1 MRRRIS
7 DPLARVRNERA
18 AQEHAGLR
26 RRIRPRAAG
35 DALVDLAGNDYL
47 GLARDPRVVAAAT
60 DAVQKW
66 GVGSTGS
73 RLVTGST
80 QLHAD
85 LEQALTTHCGGDAAL
100 VFSSGYLAN
109 IGAITALAGQDTL
122 VVSDAHNHA
131 SVIDAC
137 RLARARVVVV
147 PHGDVQ
153 AVESALSGRA
163 ESAAL
168 LVTDAVFSVDGD
180 LAPVAELHAV
190 ARRYGALLLVDEAH
204 ALGVVGPRG
213 EGVVATTGLADEPD
227 VVRTVTLS
235 KSLGSQGGAV
245 LANSEVIEHLVSTAR
260 TFIFDTALSPAC
272 AGSALASL
280 QILMAEPALAG
291 RVRANASRLIE
302 SVGGS
307 APAAAIVSV
316 PVGSPAEAVAAAE
329 RCADHGVRV
338 GCFRPPSVP
347 DGVSRIRLTARAD
360 LCDSDFERF
369 AAAWTG

>member
-1 MRRRIS
+1 
-7 DPLARVRNERA
+7 
-18 AQEHAGLR
+18 
-26 RRIRPRAAG
+26 
-35 DALVDLAGNDYL
+35 
-47 GLARDPRVVAAAT
+47 
-60 DAVQKW
+60 
-66 GVGSTGS
+66 
-73 RLVTGST
+73 
-80 QLHAD
+80 
-85 LEQALTTHCGGDAAL
+85 
-100 VFSSGYLAN
+100 
-109 IGAITALAGQDTL
+109 
-122 VVSDAHNHA
+122 
-131 SVIDAC
+131 
-137 RLARARVVVV
+137 
-147 PHGDVQ
+147 
-153 AVESALSGRA
+153 
-163 ESAAL
+163 
-168 LVTDAVFSVDGD
+168 VFSVDGD

-369 AAAWTG
+369 AAAWKG